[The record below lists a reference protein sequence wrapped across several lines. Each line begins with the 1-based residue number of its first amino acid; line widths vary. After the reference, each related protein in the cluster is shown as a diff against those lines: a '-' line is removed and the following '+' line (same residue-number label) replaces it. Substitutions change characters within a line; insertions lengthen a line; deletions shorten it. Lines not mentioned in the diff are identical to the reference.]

1 MRASTRTLTLTLSLS
16 LSFTLLVAAPAPT
29 ASAAPKKAQ
38 QHCITA
44 AESGQQLRT
53 SGRLHEA
60 RKSFGLCT
68 ASTCPAVIRRD
79 CGRWVDELEALI
91 PTISV
96 KLVDGA
102 GNEVAEGR
110 VIMDGEPFSR
120 SADGHATAID
130 PGPHRFSWLRDEGS
144 NVEEQFLVRE
154 GEHNRVL
161 SLRAPPVTVGPPPP
175 PATSEA
181 RSPGPLPW
189 IVGGTGVA
197 LATVGGIFWAVGL
210 NDRSTLSSTCA
221 ASHTCVQSDVEA
233 SHTKLVVGDVLLG
246 VGLVA
251 VLGAVYLYFRP
262 GADAPAKTTT
272 SSR

>member
-1 MRASTRTLTLTLSLS
+1 MRAPKRTTLRLTLT
-16 LSFTLLVAAPAPT
+16 FTLLAAASAPP
-29 ASAAPKKAQ
+29 ASAAPKKSQ
-38 QHCITA
+38 QHCIAA
-44 AESGQQLRT
+44 AESGQQLR
-53 SGRLHEA
+53 SNGRLHEA
-60 RKSFGLCT
+60 RKAFGLCT
-68 ASTCPAVIRRD
+68 ASTCPGVIRRD
-79 CGRWVDELEALI
+79 CGRWVDELDTLI
-91 PTISV
+91 PTLSV

-110 VIMDGEPFSR
+110 VLMDGEPFSR

-144 NVEEQFLVRE
+144 NVDEQFLVRE

-161 SLRAPPVTVGPPPP
+161 SLRAPTVTVGPPPP
-175 PATSEA
+175 TAASEP

-197 LATVGGIFWAVGL
+197 LATVGGIFWAIGL

-221 ASHTCVQSDVEA
+221 TSHTCAQSDVEA
-233 SHTKLVVGDVLLG
+233 SQSKLVIGDVLLG

-251 VLGAVYLYFRP
+251 ILGAVYLSLRP
-262 GADAPAKTTT
+262 GAAAPAAATT